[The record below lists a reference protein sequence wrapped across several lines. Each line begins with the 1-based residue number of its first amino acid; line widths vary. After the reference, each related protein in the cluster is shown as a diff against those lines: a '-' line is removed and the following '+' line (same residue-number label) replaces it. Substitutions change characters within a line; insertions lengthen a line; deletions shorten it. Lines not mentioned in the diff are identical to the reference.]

1 MDMMKY
7 VSTNSNSYF
16 IIDSIITRQVLT
28 QCSIVITSRPIA
40 SSCLHGIV
48 NCRAEVLDFTEKD
61 RQDFIHT
68 ALQGE
73 NDKIEKLN
81 EYLLANQNL
90 NLLCYV
96 PLNMSILL
104 CLAKEGINT
113 LPKTQTVLCKNFIL
127 MTIIH
132 FLNKDKRKLKLSDT
146 TCVKQFTDLPHP
158 YD

>member
-1 MDMMKY
+1 M
-7 VSTNSNSYF
+7 
-16 IIDSIITRQVLT
+16 
-28 QCSIVITSRPIA
+28 
-40 SSCLHGIV
+40 
-48 NCRAEVLDFTEKD
+48 LDFTEKD

-104 CLAKEGINT
+104 CLAKEGIDT
-113 LPKTQTVLCKNFIL
+113 LPKTQTVLYKNFIL